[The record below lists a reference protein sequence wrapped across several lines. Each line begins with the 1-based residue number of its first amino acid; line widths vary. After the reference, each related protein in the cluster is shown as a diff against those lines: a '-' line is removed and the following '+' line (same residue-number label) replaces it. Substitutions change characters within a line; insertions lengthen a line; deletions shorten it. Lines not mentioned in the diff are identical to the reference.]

1 MIIFFQWAKH
11 LRLKLV
17 VKPFPMSVNRYTVFA
32 RRKTLNPEL
41 LYLVRFEAI
50 HRLNL
55 DLKEVLSTN
64 ELNLI
69 LVASAMDQFPVLQ
82 K

>member
-1 MIIFFQWAKH
+1 MQQ
-11 LRLKLV
+11 KLV

-32 RRKTLNPEL
+32 RRKTLNSEP

-50 HRLNL
+50 HRLKLN
-55 DLKEVLSTN
+55 LKEVLSTN

-69 LVASAMDQFPVLQ
+69 LVASAMDQFPVLL